1 MSELNFYT
9 SGKNKQLVLLKE
21 SYLRLKKQLQENR
34 DLSDTEKRSR
44 LNALKMQFNKEKKSL
59 INNLY

>member
-21 SYLRLKKQLQENR
+21 NYLRLKKQLQENR

-44 LNALKMQFNKEKKSL
+44 LNALKMQFNKEKESL

>member
-44 LNALKMQFNKEKKSL
+44 LNALKMQFNKEKESL